1 MSQMLLHVTLL
12 GVILIAKADYRIG
25 EMTSYPMCTSR
36 WAMACLRS
44 IQQIKRNKWM
54 NFFTAILMAIAIS
67 TAPALADNAG
77 LGIAGLLSGKN
88 KETLEPIQL
97 GAGIPLTTAPW
108 TLTSGK
114 YYEFEI
120 QGDGSQELALIGP
133 EFFRAIWIDEIVVEG
148 LEIRPLGLDSIEF
161 DEAGEMEIGFVA
173 IKPGR
178 YYLKIPGSTGETQRL
193 EIEIK

>member
-1 MSQMLLHVTLL
+1 MKHLLL
-12 GVILIAKADYRIG
+12 
-25 EMTSYPMCTSR
+25 
-36 WAMACLRS
+36 
-44 IQQIKRNKWM
+44 
-54 NFFTAILMAIAIS
+54 TAALAAALPFS
-67 TAPALADNAG
+67 ALADDDDKGFGLAG
-77 LGIAGLLSGKN
+77 ILSSSN
-88 KETLEPIQL
+88 KADLEPIQL
-97 GAGIPLTTAPW
+97 SAGMPLTSAPW
-108 TLTSGK
+108 ELKSGT

-173 IKPGR
+173 IKPGS

-193 EIEIK
+193 DITIR

>member
-1 MSQMLLHVTLL
+1 MNTRIAALA
-12 GVILIAKADYRIG
+12 LIALPFASVAVADEDKGFGLAGIL
-25 EMTSYPMCTSR
+25 SAS
-36 WAMACLRS
+36 
-44 IQQIKRNKWM
+44 NKQD
-54 NFFTAILMAIAIS
+54 L
-67 TAPALADNAG
+67 P
-77 LGIAGLLSGKN
+77 
-88 KETLEPIQL
+88 PIQL
-97 GAGIPLTTAPW
+97 SAGMPLTDAPW
-108 TLTSGK
+108 ELTSGT

-120 QGDGSQELALIGP
+120 QGDGSQELALVGP

-193 EIEIK
+193 EITIK